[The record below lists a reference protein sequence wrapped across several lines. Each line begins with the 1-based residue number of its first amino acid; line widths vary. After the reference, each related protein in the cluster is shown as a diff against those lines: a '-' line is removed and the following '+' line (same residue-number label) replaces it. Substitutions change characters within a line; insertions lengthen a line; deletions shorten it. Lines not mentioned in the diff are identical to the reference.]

1 MQNLTAK
8 QQALLTTRRSSKETV
23 STISSKGQV
32 TLPVEVR
39 KHLGVEVNGKVAF
52 VIEPTGDVKVTHVKY
67 PYIQSLRGVAGA
79 LKQPLS
85 FKQMRE
91 IAREDRLA
99 DTYGK

>member
-1 MQNLTAK
+1 MQNLT
-8 QQALLTTRRSSKETV
+8 TRQSSRETV

-39 KHLGVEVNGKVAF
+39 KYLGVEANGKVAF

-67 PYIQSLRGVAGA
+67 PDIASLRGVAGS

-85 FKQMRE
+85 FKEMRE

-99 DTYGK
+99 NKYGK

>member
-1 MQNLTAK
+1 MQNLT
-8 QQALLTTRRSSKETV
+8 TRQSSKETI

-39 KHLGVEVNGKVAF
+39 KHLGVQANGKVAF

-67 PYIQSLRGVAGA
+67 PDVQSLRGVAGS

-85 FKQMRE
+85 FKEMRE
-91 IAREDRLA
+91 IAREDRLE
-99 DTYGK
+99 TKYGK